1 MARKREF
8 DRQVVVE
15 RAMLLFWQQ
24 GYGAT
29 SIRELKDA
37 MGISSSSMYEVF
49 GDKRGVFLAA
59 LAYFCQIERAR
70 IMDMAAQLA
79 TPQQF
84 IVELFRSVEN
94 IVQTPSHTYSGSLVF
109 NTMVEFGMR
118 DADITSLM
126 LAHYLDIAEIIADV
140 LAQAQ
145 TAGTITSQDA
155 PLHLSHTIL
164 TTLQGVATLKGIKPD
179 FAYVDAITTSI
190 LRLLSA

>member
-8 DRQVVVE
+8 DRQDVVN

-24 GYGAT
+24 GYEAT

-70 IMDMAAQLA
+70 IADMAAQA
-79 TPQQF
+79 DTPQQF
-84 IVELFRSVEN
+84 VVELFDSLEE
-94 IVQTPSHTYSGSLVF
+94 IVRTPSQTYSGSLAF

-118 DADITSLM
+118 DADITRLM
-126 LAHYLDIAEIIADV
+126 LAHYLDVAEIISDFLAE
-140 LAQAQ
+140 AQA
-145 TAGTITSQDA
+145 AGAITSQDE
-155 PLHLSHTIL
+155 PLHLSYTIL
-164 TTLQGVATLKGIKPD
+164 STLQGVATVIGVKPD
-179 FAYVDAITTSI
+179 FAYVDAITIAI
-190 LRLLSA
+190 LRLLAP

>member
-8 DRQVVVE
+8 DRQDVVN

-24 GYGAT
+24 GYEAT

-70 IMDMAAQLA
+70 IADMAAQA
-79 TPQQF
+79 DTPQQF
-84 IVELFRSVEN
+84 VVELFDSLEE
-94 IVQTPSHTYSGSLVF
+94 IVRTPSQTYSGSLAF

-118 DADITSLM
+118 DADITRLM
-126 LAHYLDIAEIIADV
+126 LAHYLDVAEIISDFLAE
-140 LAQAQ
+140 AQA
-145 TAGTITSQDA
+145 AGTITSQDE
-155 PLHLSHTIL
+155 PLHLSYTIL
-164 TTLQGVATLKGIKPD
+164 STLQGVATVIGVKPD
-179 FAYVDAITTSI
+179 FAYVDAITIAI
-190 LRLLSA
+190 LRLLVP